1 MRQTF
6 LDFLDK
12 AAVELFGMTS
22 DRGTLEESLA
32 GTSVVESAM
41 VLDSGTM
48 EESLVC
54 TTATLESGRV
64 TAGESTRVRAE
75 ESTRGTTE
83 SGNLTPEGSVA
94 ESGDLETEV

>member
-1 MRQTF
+1 MRQIF

-41 VLDSGTM
+41 VLDSAVAQWRSRQCAPRQHW
-48 EESLVC
+48 SL
-54 TTATLESGRV
+54 
-64 TAGESTRVRAE
+64 AG
-75 ESTRGTTE
+75 
-83 SGNLTPEGSVA
+83 
-94 ESGDLETEV
+94 

>member
-48 EESLVC
+48 EESTVC
-54 TTATLESGRV
+54 PTATLESGRV
-64 TAGESTRVRAE
+64 TVE
-75 ESTRGTTE
+75 E
-83 SGNLTPEGSVA
+83 
-94 ESGDLETEV
+94 